1 MKLYMHPI
9 STTSRPVMQFI
20 ADNNIDVEQ
29 EVVDILTGAHY
40 GEAYTKRNPNRLV
53 PMLEDG
59 DLVLTESASI
69 LRYLAAKIDSPAYPK
84 DLKKR
89 AHVDEML
96 DWFNTNFYRDWGYNF
111 VYPQVFPHVGYE
123 DAAAQA
129 AVIKR
134 GRERA
139 KIWLQILNDHW
150 IGPRS
155 KYVCGDTVSIADFLG
170 TGFIT
175 MGEWIHCDISAYPNV
190 ARWIDAMKSRPSYQ
204 KINGIF
210 NSSVEAN
217 AGKPFQGL

>member
-150 IGPRS
+150 VGPRN

-175 MGEWIHCDISAYPNV
+175 MGEWIHCDVSAYPNV

>member
-20 ADNNIDVEQ
+20 ADNDLEVEQ

-40 GEAYTKRNPNRLV
+40 GEEYTKRNPNRLV
-53 PMLEDG
+53 PLLEDG

-84 DLKKR
+84 DLKQR

-111 VYPQVFPHVGYE
+111 VYPQVFAHVGYE
-123 DAAAQA
+123 DAAANE
-129 AVIKR
+129 AVIAR
-134 GRERA
+134 GKAKA

-150 IGPRS
+150 IGPHH
-155 KYVCGDTVSIADFLG
+155 KYVCGDNVSIADFLG
-170 TGFIT
+170 IGFIT
-175 MGEWIHCDISAYPNV
+175 MGEWIHCDISAYTNV
-190 ARWIDAMKSRPSYQ
+190 GRWIDAMKSRPSYQ
-204 KINGIF
+204 KINGVF
-210 NSSVEAN
+210 NGSVEAN
-217 AGKPFQGL
+217 KDKPFQGL

>member
-150 IGPRS
+150 IGPRN

>member
-150 IGPRS
+150 IGPRN

-175 MGEWIHCDISAYPNV
+175 MGEWIHCDVSAYPNV

>member
-150 IGPRS
+150 IGPRN

-170 TGFIT
+170 AGFIT
-175 MGEWIHCDISAYPNV
+175 MGEWIHCDVSAYPNV